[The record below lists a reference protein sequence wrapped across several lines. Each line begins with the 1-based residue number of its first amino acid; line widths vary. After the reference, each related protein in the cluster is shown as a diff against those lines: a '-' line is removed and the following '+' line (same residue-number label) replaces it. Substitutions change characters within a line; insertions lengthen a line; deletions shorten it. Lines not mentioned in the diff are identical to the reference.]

1 MPPRRR
7 VQPRSPEL
15 AALGESVRLARVDA
29 GLSQEQLADAAGL
42 HVTHL
47 GGVERGVR
55 NPNYETIIKLA
66 RALGTT
72 PGVLTTRAD
81 VLAAGTGGEAPKTLS

>member
-1 MPPRRR
+1 MPPRRQS
-7 VQPRSPEL
+7 QPRSPEH
-15 AALGESVRLARVDA
+15 AALGEAVRRARA
-29 GLSQEQLADAAGL
+29 ERGLSQEQLADAAGF

-55 NPNYETIIKLA
+55 NPNYATIVRLA

-72 PGVLTTRAD
+72 PGVLVTAAD
-81 VLAAGTGGEAPKTLS
+81 ALLPRRRR